1 MQSDAYTNKEKNFKI
16 ISAFLNVSKDLL
28 NRQDPNL
35 LMKMV
40 EAADEDKMIEIHHLG
55 MEMKGRF

>member
-1 MQSDAYTNKEKNFKI
+1 MQFDDYTKKENNFKI
-16 ISAFLNVSKDLL
+16 ISAFLNVSTDLL

-35 LMKMV
+35 LMKMI
-40 EAADEDKMIEIHHLG
+40 EAAEEDKMIEVHHLG